1 MKERKRDTK
10 IKLTKTQKIMGSVII
25 LAIILFTGL
34 YVYLKF
40 LRPATPESLI
50 TQNFVTNTVTP
61 AEKKVYVN
69 VETNTGNI
77 MLNIDDALDSDTDH
91 MFIKYLSPE
100 ARSIEMYI
108 EKIDQKMGVYIKDGF
123 DWNLTLKPYLSAT
136 DDPRTDYIESDNEE
150 AAGKI
155 SIEVFD
161 ELYFVEEDENA
172 EETPF
177 YILNGKTTYANA
189 IQALGNTYQALLMN
203 KNFIEYGNFFSKNS
217 TDITVWIEMSFNK
230 DTKQFE
236 KAVITP
242 DKDSLQNVLNLYN
255 LKEHKEINISDFEY
269 TVEITEQMPKSIYVP
284 VWVDARVKNT
294 TEITSIFTEIN
305 EDEDDNSE
313 QLNPDI
319 TETAF
324 EEETTNNNENK
335 GE

>member
-1 MKERKRDTK
+1 MKEKRFNIKGK
-10 IKLTKTQKIMGSVII
+10 IKLTKAQKIIGGIIMLMII
-25 LAIILFTGL
+25 LSLGL
-34 YVYLKF
+34 YIYIKF
-40 LRPATPESLI
+40 FKPATPESLI
-50 TQNFVTNTVTP
+50 TQNFVKNTVTP
-61 AEKKVYVN
+61 AEKKVYIN

-77 MLNIDDALDSDTDH
+77 TLNLDDTLDADTDH

-161 ELYFVEEDENA
+161 ELYFVEENEDTED
-172 EETPF
+172 TMF
-177 YILNGKTTYANA
+177 YVLNGKTTYANA

-217 TDITVWIEMSFNK
+217 TDIIVWIEMYFNK
-230 DTKQFE
+230 NTKQFE

-242 DKDSLQNVLNLYN
+242 DKDSLQNILNIYN
-255 LKEHKEINISDFEY
+255 LKEHKEINISDFVY
-269 TVEITEQMPKSIYVP
+269 TVEITDQVSRSIYVP
-284 VWVDARVKNT
+284 VWVDARVKST

-305 EDEDDNSE
+305 EDTDEIDE
-313 QLNPDI
+313 ELNQNILD
-319 TETAF
+319 
-324 EEETTNNNENK
+324 EEIINNNENK